1 MLQGAEVL
9 LYPTAIGSEPP
20 NPTYNSYPHW
30 ARVMQG
36 HAGANMVRRGLPC
49 LFLRMWCLSF
59 ALPVWGG
66 SVPVMH
72 SPQAEGCRLGLL
84 ECACCASRSHLRRRS
99 SLWWPPPQVPLVASN
114 RIGREDFENSHIN
127 FYGGSFIAGPTGE
140 VVAQVGADAGA
151 RPANGGVD
159 PAPERAQGFVTA
171 SFDLEECR
179 INRAG

>member
-84 ECACCASRSHLRRRS
+84 ECACCASIRISAAAPPSGGPRHRCR
-99 SLWWPPPQVPLVASN
+99 WWRA
-114 RIGREDFENSHIN
+114 
-127 FYGGSFIAGPTGE
+127 TG
-140 VVAQVGADAGA
+140 
-151 RPANGGVD
+151 
-159 PAPERAQGFVTA
+159 
-171 SFDLEECR
+171 
-179 INRAG
+179 